1 MAAIYRI
8 LQIQINVIDSNT
20 VSQVIKVFLVLHV
33 MSLLIEIQLKKN
45 SQSFGIPLMAAVTY
59 GIHKDI

>member
-45 SQSFGIPLMAAVTY
+45 SQSFGIPRMAALTY